1 MGTKRRLF
9 HRRRLQIINC
19 KEYSNKKNK
28 EDSDLDNKKDN
39 EEENEKIYFKIIKNN
54 KRKCC
59 QDEEEKKK
67 KRKKKYDEDLKLF
80 EKKLLEEEERMKK
93 RTENRLKRKHN
104 QDSINQRDNKNSKNN
119 NRNRKAPVIM
129 FDLIDII
136 SNENLDNI
144 FNQEHHRN
152 YPSENNRRQ
161 DSYNEVNYDYENEDS
176 EASMYPPEPP
186 LPLKYLDIDLN
197 SIDDFISIAEK
208 YRLGDY
214 SNEFRYNINLNKVN
228 NLLEPLLKLKSLIGI
243 ENVKKD
249 VFDLLLYQLQE
260 FDNSKDMLHTII
272 EGEPG
277 VGKTELAKILGKI
290 YKAMGYCHNDIIKFV
305 KRSDLIGG
313 YLGQTAMKTQKV
325 LDECKGGVLI
335 IDEAYSLGNPEGRD
349 SYSKECIDTLTAF
362 LSESPDTIVFIMGY
376 KEDLQQCLFSHN
388 KGLERRFTYR
398 FSINKYKP
406 EDLRL
411 ILFKVIRE
419 QGWDI
424 ENEDDIRV
432 DFFIKNMNYFKFNG
446 GDMLNLFTKCKFTH
460 SIRFFNINRK
470 SNEMENFENLKK
482 KINYEDIQNAF
493 KLLLKDENFKKR
505 TDNDLGK
512 NPSMYM

>member
-1 MGTKRRLF
+1 
-9 HRRRLQIINC
+9 
-19 KEYSNKKNK
+19 
-28 EDSDLDNKKDN
+28 
-39 EEENEKIYFKIIKNN
+39 
-54 KRKCC
+54 
-59 QDEEEKKK
+59 
-67 KRKKKYDEDLKLF
+67 F

-249 VFDLLLYQLQE
+249 VFDLLLYQ
-260 FDNSKDMLHTII
+260 
-272 EGEPG
+272 
-277 VGKTELAKILGKI
+277 
-290 YKAMGYCHNDIIKFV
+290 
-305 KRSDLIGG
+305 
-313 YLGQTAMKTQKV
+313 
-325 LDECKGGVLI
+325 
-335 IDEAYSLGNPEGRD
+335 
-349 SYSKECIDTLTAF
+349 
-362 LSESPDTIVFIMGY
+362 
-376 KEDLQQCLFSHN
+376 
-388 KGLERRFTYR
+388 
-398 FSINKYKP
+398 
-406 EDLRL
+406 
-411 ILFKVIRE
+411 
-419 QGWDI
+419 
-424 ENEDDIRV
+424 
-432 DFFIKNMNYFKFNG
+432 
-446 GDMLNLFTKCKFTH
+446 
-460 SIRFFNINRK
+460 
-470 SNEMENFENLKK
+470 
-482 KINYEDIQNAF
+482 
-493 KLLLKDENFKKR
+493 
-505 TDNDLGK
+505 
-512 NPSMYM
+512 